1 MNAYANKLLARA
13 EGIWHNLGLALQE
26 NKSLEHDGYTSI
38 SLYFDRIT
46 PAQAEMLVSQMSKA
60 FRRANVYWKEDE
72 RGTKICVEI
81 PPMGS
86 GTPVPMKRSCR

>member
-13 EGIWHNLGLALQE
+13 EGIWHNLGLSLQDK
-26 NKSLEHDGYTSI
+26 KSTEHDGYTSL
-38 SLYFDRIT
+38 SLYFYGIS

-60 FRRANVYWKEDE
+60 FRRANIYWKEDDS
-72 RGTKICVEI
+72 GKKICVEI

-86 GTPVPMKRSCR
+86 GTPVHIKRSCR

>member
-1 MNAYANKLLARA
+1 MNAYTNKLLARA
-13 EGIWHNLGLALQE
+13 EGIWHNLGL
-26 NKSLEHDGYTSI
+26 SLNGKFSQEHDGYTSLELI
-38 SLYFDRIT
+38 FQDIT

-60 FRRANVYWKEDE
+60 FRRANIYWKSAEI
-72 RGTKICVEI
+72 GKKICVEI